1 MGKIVLAFLTIFTY
15 VYNNNWGGSVINF
28 NKKYI
33 CGNVDEVEKK
43 IVLFSGKDVVIV
55 TTVVGSLTQVKCI
68 TSQYEAEGRT
78 FAFIKVSKEGY
89 LIVREVEE
97 DYTYKSPV
105 TGEDVFMSDYTYPDK
120 KPRCIVSKACPD
132 GELIRFWLKGDPVY
146 FKMGD

>member
-1 MGKIVLAFLTIFTY
+1 ML
-15 VYNNNWGGSVINF
+15 NF
-28 NKKYI
+28 NKNYI
-33 CGNVDEVEKK
+33 CGNINNDEVEKK

-55 TTVVGSLTQVKCI
+55 TTVVGSFTQVRCI
-68 TSQYEAEGRT
+68 TSQYESEGRT

-105 TGEDVFMSDYTYPDK
+105 TGEEVFMSDYVYPDK
-120 KPRCIVSKACPD
+120 KPRCIVSKSCPD
-132 GELIRFWLKGDPVY
+132 GELIRFWLKGEPVY